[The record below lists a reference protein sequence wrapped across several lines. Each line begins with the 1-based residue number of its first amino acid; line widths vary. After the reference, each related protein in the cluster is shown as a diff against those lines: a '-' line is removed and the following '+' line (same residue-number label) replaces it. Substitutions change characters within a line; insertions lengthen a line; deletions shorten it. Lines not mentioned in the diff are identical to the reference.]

1 MRNNRLTIKC
11 PKCATL
17 MKLQQ
22 QAVAVKVKCP
32 KCQTVLKVPGKEAAS
47 KPSTQAARPS
57 AKPAPKAAAKQ
68 PAAKQTARKQPA
80 RKQAVAKAAAQQ
92 RKPAVKKVTTPAAEE
107 SPFADDNPFADLPS
121 GGFDTAGAA
130 ATGADPLA
138 ADPFAADPFAEA
150 PASGGSPSGG
160 FDFGNLDL
168 PATAPAAGGFPVGG
182 LPAGG
187 LPAGSGSAFPAANGA
202 LAAAA
207 PAAAQPSSKPAR
219 GSSGARPKGAVN
231 KKLLWIGIGS
241 GAVVV
246 LGLVIGL
253 TVLAVKSK
261 GSKQAK
267 SNSAS
272 SSGAVEVPAGFQ
284 AGSVGGVSFA
294 VPEGKSVEKPPTSI
308 EAEVFES
315 AATGATFFVGVD
327 TYEYLNPSQM
337 QLSLRAGRMIMSD
350 VYGGER
356 VERDGHSGTKGNS
369 SGGMTLT
376 DMAVEYYLVGD
387 QVILIGCGMPRVEWT
402 EEDLEEGRLPEPS
415 EEEKAKV
422 EAFEEEKTTFFASV
436 RI

>member
-1 MRNNRLTIKC
+1 MLTIKC

-17 MKLQQ
+17 MKLEQ

-47 KPSTQAARPS
+47 KPTGQAAKPS
-57 AKPAPKAAAKQ
+57 AKPAPKNGAQQSAAKQSAAKQ
-68 PAAKQTARKQPA
+68 PGAKQPA
-80 RKQAVAKAAAQQ
+80 RKQAVAKAAAQ
-92 RKPAVKKVTTPAAEE
+92 RKPVAKKVTAPAAEE

-130 ATGADPLA
+130 AAGTDPLA

-168 PATAPAAGGFPVGG
+168 PAAAPAAGGFPVGG
-182 LPAGG
+182 LPGG
-187 LPAGSGSAFPAANGA
+187 GGSAFPAANGA
-202 LAAAA
+202 LA
-207 PAAAQPSSKPAR
+207 PAAAQPTSKPAT
-219 GSSGARPKGAVN
+219 GSSGTGPKGAVN

-253 TVLAVKSK
+253 AVLAVQSK

-267 SNSAS
+267 SSPAK

-284 AGSVGGVSFA
+284 AGSVSGVSFV
-294 VPEGKSVEKPPTSI
+294 VPEGQSVEKPPTSI
-308 EAEVFES
+308 EAQVFES

-350 VYGGER
+350 VYGGES
-356 VERDGHSGTKGNS
+356 VERDGHSGSKGNS

-415 EEEKAKV
+415 EEGKAKL

>member
-1 MRNNRLTIKC
+1 MLTIKC

-47 KPSTQAARPS
+47 KPSGQAATPS

-68 PAAKQTARKQPA
+68 AAAKQAAAKQSA

-92 RKPAVKKVTTPAAEE
+92 RKPAAKKVTAPAAEE

-130 ATGADPLA
+130 AAGADPLA

-150 PASGGSPSGG
+150 TASAGSPSGG
-160 FDFGNLDL
+160 FDFGHLDV
-168 PATAPAAGGFPVGG
+168 PAAAPAAGGFPVGG

-187 LPAGSGSAFPAANGA
+187 LPVGGGSAFPAANGA
-202 LAAAA
+202 LA
-207 PAAAQPSSKPAR
+207 PAAQPTSKPAS
-219 GSSGARPKGAVN
+219 GSSGAGPKGAVN

-253 TVLAVKSK
+253 AVLAVKSK

-267 SNSAS
+267 SSPAG
-272 SSGAVEVPAGFQ
+272 SSGAVEVPAGYQ
-284 AGSVGGVSFA
+284 AGSVSGVSFA
-294 VPEGKSVEKPPTSI
+294 VPEGKSIEKPPTSI
-308 EAEVFES
+308 EAQVFES

-337 QLSLRAGRMIMSD
+337 QLSLRAGRMILSD
-350 VYGGER
+350 VYGSES
-356 VERDGHSGTKGNS
+356 VERGGHSGTKGNS

-387 QVILIGCGMPRVEWT
+387 QVILIGCGMPKVEWT

-415 EEEKAKV
+415 EEERAKA